1 MISKPRVVF
10 NEELLLFQISD
21 QGCAGIVLTEMQLE
35 QEGVIKDLKI
45 KRVCTGQGHYHVYF
59 GIAHLQPGARGV
71 LE

>member
-1 MISKPRVVF
+1 MVF

-21 QGCAGIVLTEMQLE
+21 QDCAGIVLTEMQQE

-45 KRVCTGQGHYHVYF
+45 KRVCTGQGHHNVYF
-59 GIAHLQPGARGV
+59 GIVHLQPGVRRV